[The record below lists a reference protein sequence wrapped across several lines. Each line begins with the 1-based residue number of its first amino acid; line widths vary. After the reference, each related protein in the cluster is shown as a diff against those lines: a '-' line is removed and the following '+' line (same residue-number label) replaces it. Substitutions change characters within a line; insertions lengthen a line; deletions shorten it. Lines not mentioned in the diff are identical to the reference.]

1 MAHAKLIIQP
11 TPNELANVMCVD
23 KNNEASKEGE
33 ETAFTRAGAVCRG
46 KLSLRESIKTLTLCR
61 YNGVDLVE
69 CEQRE
74 NPKGACLCLL
84 VQQNLIVGPR
94 NHPASPASP
103 ASKLL
108 SISSKSSTRRTKQ

>member
-61 YNGVDLVE
+61 CV
-69 CEQRE
+69 QR
-74 NPKGACLCLL
+74 
-84 VQQNLIVGPR
+84 
-94 NHPASPASP
+94 
-103 ASKLL
+103 
-108 SISSKSSTRRTKQ
+108 RRSCQMRTD